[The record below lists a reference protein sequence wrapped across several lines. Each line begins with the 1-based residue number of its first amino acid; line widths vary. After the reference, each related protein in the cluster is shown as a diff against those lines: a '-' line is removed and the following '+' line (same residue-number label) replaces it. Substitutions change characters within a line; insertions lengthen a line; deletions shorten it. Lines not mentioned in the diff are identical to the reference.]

1 MSKIIEL
8 NRVILVLELN
18 FRSLEGEYEAV
29 IGNWLIMKYD
39 LDLWSWFYP
48 AKLLLL
54 FWLVELIRHHTTQ

>member
-29 IGNWLIMKYD
+29 IGNRLIMKYD
-39 LDLWSWFYP
+39 LDFIRLSCYCCFD
-48 AKLLLL
+48 
-54 FWLVELIRHHTTQ
+54 WLNCRSQWLSSKTT